1 MAFADVKP
9 IAQTVDIL
17 PPSPTSIVSSQ
28 KEILVPQLTAMSQT
42 PGPSTG
48 VFYAYA
54 KYIGND
60 TTARYLITFAT
71 RETAD
76 TWYRAVVGSVSAGY
90 KKFASV
96 KRVSPQFYTF
106 DVQEGEIRDTITD
119 SKVAPALHGQ
129 VFFTLLN
136 DRDQRILSMIPVLNY
151 RDHINGD
158 SFSIRSV
165 TQPDTYWYYD
175 TSSNTVLAHR
185 SRRSL
190 FTITIADSQRALGAV
205 IIGTDQI
212 LITTATTGVNIGINC
227 DENRL
232 NRSANPFSISF
243 SSFKKDFHI
252 GYWEDDHPSNLGP
265 IIRSPG
271 KGEMWELV

>member
-17 PPSPTSIVSSQ
+17 PPSPTSTISGQ
-28 KEILVPQLTAMSQT
+28 REILVPQLTAMSQT
-42 PGPSTG
+42 SAHSTG

-54 KYIGND
+54 KHIRD
-60 TTARYLITFAT
+60 DSTSRYLITFAT
-71 RETAD
+71 RDIAD
-76 TWYRAVVGSVSAGY
+76 TWYRSVTDSVAAGF
-90 KKFASV
+90 KKFANV
-96 KRVSPQFYTF
+96 KRVSLQFYTF
-106 DVQEGEIRDTITD
+106 DNDEGNIRETITD

-212 LITTATTGVNIGINC
+212 FITTATTGVNIGVNC

-243 SSFKKDFHI
+243 SSFKKDFYI